1 MQMINLNLQ
10 VNSMKASAVQG
21 LNLQGMPLQKTDL
34 AGSGF
39 QALLIET
46 MKGSEQGNVKDLR
59 TPDIETQTA
68 PLQALAEETETLQ
81 EPIPQ
86 GETILREEPAELPLM
101 AGIWINSPRI
111 QPEEGMPQMP
121 LSTSNSATAI
131 PDQPIPGMTETQQ
144 PVTPEV
150 IGMVPGQTAN
160 PEGNQPATGTIPIPA
175 ATEESSSRPVMS
187 IPESNMES
195 RPIPEQKGSAK
206 AWGHLGNP
214 ALGKASENSA
224 IYEKSPELTE
234 AVPQG
239 IQQRMTSEVNPMV
252 PEAVQQ
258 TEKPAPFAQ
267 VADKIAEAAAK
278 GEPTALKMTLNPE
291 QLGEIEIKIDMAQ
304 GKLQIGITAENPETM
319 NLLSGQLEK
328 LTTRL
333 GLHQFQIEG
342 ITLNPAVPTIH
353 PSSNTGTNSNLQQ
366 NLAGGLSWQMGQ
378 QPGEG
383 RNNESGRAGSQRN
396 SGRIRAGAMMDIQET
411 SGIQASSRVPQSN
424 RLDYTV

>member
-10 VNSMKASAVQG
+10 VNSMKASTMQG
-21 LNLQGMPLQKTDL
+21 MNLQGMPLQKTDL

-39 QALLIET
+39 QALLMET
-46 MKGSEQGNVKDLR
+46 MKGSKQGNVKDILI
-59 TPDIETQTA
+59 PEAEAQMAPIEVSS
-68 PLQALAEETETLQ
+68 EETEILQ
-81 EPIPQ
+81 ERIPQ
-86 GETILREEPAELPLM
+86 GETILREEPAELPMM
-101 AGIWINSPRI
+101 AGIWINSPGI

-121 LSTSNSATAI
+121 LTTINSATAI
-131 PDQPIPGMTETQQ
+131 PDQRIPGMTETQQ
-144 PVTPEV
+144 PLNPEV

-160 PEGNQPATGTIPIPA
+160 LEGNQS
-175 ATEESSSRPVMS
+175 ATEETSSQPVMT
-187 IPESNMES
+187 IPESNMET

-206 AWGHLGNP
+206 AWGHLENP
-214 ALGKASENSA
+214 AIGKASENSA

-234 AVPQG
+234 AIPQG
-239 IQQRMTSEVNPMV
+239 IQQRMTSEVNPVV

-258 TEKPAPFAQ
+258 TEKPAPFVQ

-304 GKLQIGITAENPETM
+304 GKLQIGITAENPETL

-328 LTTRL
+328 LTARL

-342 ITLNPAVPTIH
+342 ITLNPAVPPIH
-353 PSSNTGTNSNLQQ
+353 PSSNTGTNTNLHQ
-366 NLAGGLSWQMGQ
+366 NLAGGMGWQLGQ
-378 QPGEG
+378 QMGEG
-383 RNNESGRAGSQRN
+383 RNSESGRASSQKN
-396 SGRIRAGAMMDIQET
+396 SGRIRPAAMMDIPET
-411 SGIQASSRVPQSN
+411 SVIQASSRGPQSN

>member
-10 VNSMKASAVQG
+10 VNSMKASAMQG
-21 LNLQGMPLQKTDL
+21 VNLQGTPLQKTDL

-39 QALLIET
+39 QALLMET
-46 MKGSEQGNVKDLR
+46 MKGSKQGNVKDILI
-59 TPDIETQTA
+59 PEAEAQMAPIEVSS
-68 PLQALAEETETLQ
+68 EETEILQ
-81 EPIPQ
+81 ERIPQ
-86 GETILREEPAELPLM
+86 GETILREEPAELPMM
-101 AGIWINSPRI
+101 AGIWINSPGI

-121 LSTSNSATAI
+121 LTTINSATAI
-131 PDQPIPGMTETQQ
+131 PDQRIPGMTETQQ
-144 PVTPEV
+144 PLNPEV

-160 PEGNQPATGTIPIPA
+160 LEGNQS
-175 ATEESSSRPVMS
+175 ATEETSSQPVMT
-187 IPESNMES
+187 IPESNMET

-206 AWGHLGNP
+206 AWGHLENP
-214 ALGKASENSA
+214 AIGKASENSA

-234 AVPQG
+234 AIPQG
-239 IQQRMTSEVNPMV
+239 IQQRMTSEVNPVV

-258 TEKPAPFAQ
+258 TEKPAPFVQ

-304 GKLQIGITAENPETM
+304 GKLQIGITAENPETL

-342 ITLNPAVPTIH
+342 ITLNPAVPPIQ
-353 PSSNTGTNSNLQQ
+353 PSSNTGTNTNLHQ
-366 NLAGGLSWQMGQ
+366 NLAGGMGWQLGQ
-378 QPGEG
+378 QMGEG
-383 RNNESGRAGSQRN
+383 RNSESGRANSQKN
-396 SGRIRAGAMMDIQET
+396 SGRIRAAAMTGIPET
-411 SGIQASSRVPQSN
+411 SGIQASSRGPQSN

>member
-10 VNSMKASAVQG
+10 VNSMKASAMQG
-21 LNLQGMPLQKTDL
+21 VNLQGTPLQKTDL

-39 QALLIET
+39 QALLMET
-46 MKGSEQGNVKDLR
+46 MK
-59 TPDIETQTA
+59 P
-68 PLQALAEETETLQ
+68 PLQILADETETLQ
-81 EPIPQ
+81 EQIPP
-86 GETILREEPAELPLM
+86 GEIILREEPAELPFM
-101 AGIWINSPRI
+101 AGIWVNSPGI

-121 LSTSNSATAI
+121 LTTINSATAI
-131 PDQPIPGMTETQQ
+131 PDQSIPGMTETQQ
-144 PVTPEV
+144 PLNPEV

-160 PEGNQPATGTIPIPA
+160 PEGSQSATETMPIPA
-175 ATEESSSRPVMS
+175 ATEETSGQPVMTLL
-187 IPESNMES
+187 EANVES

-206 AWGHLGNP
+206 AWGHLENP
-214 ALGKASENSA
+214 AIGKASENSA

-234 AVPQG
+234 AIPQG
-239 IQQRMTSEVNPMV
+239 IQQRMTSEVNPVV

-258 TEKPAPFAQ
+258 TEKPAPFVQ

-304 GKLQIGITAENPETM
+304 GKLQIGITAENPETL

-328 LTTRL
+328 LTARL

-342 ITLNPAVPTIH
+342 ITLNPAVPPIQ
-353 PSSNTGTNSNLQQ
+353 PSSNTGTNTNLHQ
-366 NLAGGLSWQMGQ
+366 NLAGGMGWQLGQ
-378 QPGEG
+378 QMGEG
-383 RNNESGRAGSQRN
+383 RNSESGRASSQKN
-396 SGRIRAGAMMDIQET
+396 SGRIRPAAMMDIPET
-411 SGIQASSRVPQSN
+411 SGIQANSRVPQSN

>member
-10 VNSMKASAVQG
+10 VNSMKASAMQG
-21 LNLQGMPLQKTDL
+21 VNLQGTPLQKTDL

-39 QALLIET
+39 QALLMET
-46 MKGSEQGNVKDLR
+46 MKGSKQGNVKDILI
-59 TPDIETQTA
+59 PEAEAQMAPIEVSS
-68 PLQALAEETETLQ
+68 EETEILQ
-81 EPIPQ
+81 ERIPQ
-86 GETILREEPAELPLM
+86 GETILREEPAELPMM
-101 AGIWINSPRI
+101 AGIWINSPGI

-121 LSTSNSATAI
+121 LTTINSATAI
-131 PDQPIPGMTETQQ
+131 PDQVIPGMTETQQ
-144 PVTPEV
+144 PLTPEV

-160 PEGNQPATGTIPIPA
+160 LEGNQS
-175 ATEESSSRPVMS
+175 ATEETSSQPVMT
-187 IPESNMES
+187 IPESNMET

-206 AWGHLGNP
+206 AWGHLENP
-214 ALGKASENSA
+214 AIGKASENSA

-234 AVPQG
+234 AIPQG
-239 IQQRMTSEVNPMV
+239 IQQRMTSEVNPVV

-258 TEKPAPFAQ
+258 TEKPAPFVQ

-304 GKLQIGITAENPETM
+304 GKLQIGITAENPETL

-342 ITLNPAVPTIH
+342 ITLNPAVPPIQ
-353 PSSNTGTNSNLQQ
+353 PSSNTGTNTNLHQ
-366 NLAGGLSWQMGQ
+366 NLAGGMGWQLGQ
-378 QPGEG
+378 QMGEG
-383 RNNESGRAGSQRN
+383 RNSESGRANSQKN
-396 SGRIRAGAMMDIQET
+396 SGRIRAAAMTGIPET
-411 SGIQASSRVPQSN
+411 SGIQASSRGPQSN

>member
-10 VNSMKASAVQG
+10 VNSMKASAMQG
-21 LNLQGMPLQKTDL
+21 VNLQGTPLQKTDL

-39 QALLIET
+39 QALLMET
-46 MKGSEQGNVKDLR
+46 MKGSPRGNVQDLP
-59 TPDIETQTA
+59 TPEAEAQMAAIEV
-68 PLQALAEETETLQ
+68 LSEETEILQ
-81 EPIPQ
+81 ERIPQ
-86 GETILREEPAELPLM
+86 GETILREEPAELPMM
-101 AGIWINSPRI
+101 AGIWINSPAI

-121 LSTSNSATAI
+121 LTTSNSATAI
-131 PDQPIPGMTETQQ
+131 PDQGIPGMTETQQ
-144 PVTPEV
+144 PLTPEV

-160 PEGNQPATGTIPIPA
+160 LEGNQS
-175 ATEESSSRPVMS
+175 ATEETSSQPVMT

-195 RPIPEQKGSAK
+195 RPLPEQKGSAK
-206 AWGHLGNP
+206 AWGHLENP

-224 IYEKSPELTE
+224 LYEKSPELTE
-234 AVPQG
+234 AIPQG

-258 TEKPAPFAQ
+258 TEKPAPFVQ

-291 QLGEIEIKIDMAQ
+291 QLGEIEIKIDMTQ
-304 GKLQIGITAENPETM
+304 GKLQIGITAENPETL

-342 ITLNPAVPTIH
+342 ITLNPAAPPIH
-353 PSSNTGTNSNLQQ
+353 PSSNPSTNTNLHQ
-366 NLAGGLSWQMGQ
+366 NLAGGMGWQLGQ
-378 QPGEG
+378 QMGEG
-383 RNNESGRAGSQRN
+383 RNSESGRANSQKN
-396 SGRIRAGAMMDIQET
+396 SGRIRAAAMTGIPET
-411 SGIQASSRVPQSN
+411 SGIQASSRGPQSN

>member
-10 VNSMKASAVQG
+10 VNSMKASAMQG
-21 LNLQGMPLQKTDL
+21 VNLQGTPLQKTDL

-39 QALLIET
+39 QALLMET
-46 MKGSEQGNVKDLR
+46 MKGSKQGNVKDILI
-59 TPDIETQTA
+59 PEAEAQMAPIEVSS
-68 PLQALAEETETLQ
+68 EETEILQ
-81 EPIPQ
+81 ERIPQ
-86 GETILREEPAELPLM
+86 GETILREEPAELPMM
-101 AGIWINSPRI
+101 AGIWINSPGI

-121 LSTSNSATAI
+121 LTTINSATAI
-131 PDQPIPGMTETQQ
+131 PDQRIPGMTETQQ
-144 PVTPEV
+144 PLNPEV

-160 PEGNQPATGTIPIPA
+160 LEGNQS
-175 ATEESSSRPVMS
+175 ATEETSSQPVMT
-187 IPESNMES
+187 IPESNMET

-206 AWGHLGNP
+206 AWGHLENP
-214 ALGKASENSA
+214 AIGKASENSA

-234 AVPQG
+234 AIPQG
-239 IQQRMTSEVNPMV
+239 IQQRMTSEVNPVV

-258 TEKPAPFAQ
+258 TEKPAPFVQ

-304 GKLQIGITAENPETM
+304 GKLQIGITAENPETL
-319 NLLSGQLEK
+319 NLLSGQLER

-342 ITLNPAVPTIH
+342 ITLNPAVPPIQ
-353 PSSNTGTNSNLQQ
+353 PSSNTGTNTNLHQ
-366 NLAGGLSWQMGQ
+366 NLAGGMGWQLGQ
-378 QPGEG
+378 QMGEG
-383 RNNESGRAGSQRN
+383 RNSESGRANSQKN
-396 SGRIRAGAMMDIQET
+396 SGRIRAAAMTGIPET
-411 SGIQASSRVPQSN
+411 SGIQASSRGPQSN

>member
-10 VNSMKASAVQG
+10 VNSMKASAMQG
-21 LNLQGMPLQKTDL
+21 VNLQGTPLQKTDL

-39 QALLIET
+39 QALLMET
-46 MKGSEQGNVKDLR
+46 MKGSKQGNVKDILI
-59 TPDIETQTA
+59 PEAEAQMAPIEVSS
-68 PLQALAEETETLQ
+68 EETEILQ
-81 EPIPQ
+81 ERIPQ
-86 GETILREEPAELPLM
+86 GETILREEPAELPMM
-101 AGIWINSPRI
+101 AGIWINSPGI

-121 LSTSNSATAI
+121 LTTINSATAI
-131 PDQPIPGMTETQQ
+131 PDQRIPGMTETQQ
-144 PVTPEV
+144 PLNPEV

-160 PEGNQPATGTIPIPA
+160 LEGNQS
-175 ATEESSSRPVMS
+175 ATEETSSQPVMT
-187 IPESNMES
+187 IPESNMET
-195 RPIPEQKGSAK
+195 RPILEQKGSAK
-206 AWGHLGNP
+206 AWGHLENP

-224 IYEKSPELTE
+224 LYEKSPELTE
-234 AVPQG
+234 AIPQG
-239 IQQRMTSEVNPMV
+239 IQQRMTSEVNPVV

-258 TEKPAPFAQ
+258 TEKPAPFVQ

-304 GKLQIGITAENPETM
+304 GKLQIGITAENPETL

-342 ITLNPAVPTIH
+342 ITLNPAVPPIQ
-353 PSSNTGTNSNLQQ
+353 PSSNTGTNTNLHQ
-366 NLAGGLSWQMGQ
+366 NLAGGMGWQLGQ
-378 QPGEG
+378 QMGEG
-383 RNNESGRAGSQRN
+383 RNSESGRANSQKN
-396 SGRIRAGAMMDIQET
+396 SGRIRAAAMTGIPET
-411 SGIQASSRVPQSN
+411 SGIQASSRGPQSN